1 MNKEKVVVVDYG
13 LGNLFSVQRALEH
26 CGASNVCITSSSD
39 DIQSA
44 DRLILPGV
52 GAFKDGILGLNTLGL
67 IEPIKTYVLKK
78 QPLLGICLGMQMLAT
93 RSHEFGETEGLCLI
107 EGDVIPIPSKTLDGE
122 RLKIPHIGW
131 VPLHPGQK
139 SSWSGTVLQDL
150 PLGGSVYL
158 VHSFHMKPTN
168 SNDILATATYGGH
181 EITAAIQRENV
192 IGCQFH
198 PEKSGESG
206 LQLLRRF
213 LAL

>member
-26 CGASNVCITSSSD
+26 CGASNVCITSSPA
-39 DIQSA
+39 DIISA

-52 GAFKDGILGLNTLGL
+52 GAFKDGILGLNNLGL
-67 IEPIKTYVLKK
+67 VESIKSYVLKK

-93 RSHEFGETEGLCLI
+93 RSHEFGETQGLCLI
-107 EGDVIPIPSKTLDGE
+107 DGDVIPIPSKTLDGE

-131 VPLHPGQK
+131 VPLHPGQN

-168 SNDILATATYGGH
+168 SNAILATATYGGH

-198 PEKSGESG
+198 PEKSGENG